1 MTDPAIPTT
10 SPTTVRNANFWL
22 YELPFALV
30 LVLTVFGVAYTTFSR
45 QPIKGY
51 WEVLVPFIVLVCI
64 SAGWQNASDR
74 ADRWRLSH
82 NASPTLAR
90 IRRCHKHAPAADRA
104 EEFQR

>member
-64 SAGWQNASDR
+64 SAGKTPATE
-74 ADRWRLSH
+74 
-82 NASPTLAR
+82 PTGGVWS
-90 IRRCHKHAPAADRA
+90 
-104 EEFQR
+104 

>member
-51 WEVLVPFIVLVCI
+51 WEVLHSLRACTSYPGRCVC
-64 SAGWQNASDR
+64 SG
-74 ADRWRLSH
+74 
-82 NASPTLAR
+82 
-90 IRRCHKHAPAADRA
+90 
-104 EEFQR
+104 

>member
-51 WEVLVPFIVLVCI
+51 WEVLVPFIVLVWI

-74 ADRWRLSH
+74 PAGGKPCTGSHSSLS
-82 NASPTLAR
+82 
-90 IRRCHKHAPAADRA
+90 
-104 EEFQR
+104 